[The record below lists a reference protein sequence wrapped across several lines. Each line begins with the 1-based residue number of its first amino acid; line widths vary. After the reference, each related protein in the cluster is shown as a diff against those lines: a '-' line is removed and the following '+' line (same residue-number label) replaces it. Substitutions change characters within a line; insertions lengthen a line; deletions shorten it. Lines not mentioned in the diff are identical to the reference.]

1 MSDETRQDGSQ
12 YIDGVFVAF
21 ATLGQQIAAL
31 NNEVERLQSILSD
44 PASNGGYV
52 EIEVLESVR
61 RRNGTL
67 ITERDAARAE
77 LAQAQ
82 DNSWDKVQYMLN
94 RAGVTQVR
102 RGTAQWYVYSIRTPR
117 CGTGETLL
125 AAIADLD
132 DDTPEVP
139 A

>member
-1 MSDETRQDGSQ
+1 MNEETQQDGSQ

-21 ATLGQQIAAL
+21 ATLGQQIATL
-31 NNEVERLQSILSD
+31 NNEVERLKTILSD

-52 EIEVLESVR
+52 EIEVLESIK

-67 ITERDAARAE
+67 IAERDAARAE

-102 RGTAQWYVYSIRTPR
+102 RGTALWYVYSIRTPR
-117 CGTGETLL
+117 CGTGESLL
-125 AAIADLD
+125 AAVADLD